1 MNYLSVD
8 LLTVSDL
15 TYRIKEVLEYDDEL
29 QEIYI
34 QGEVSNCTLHS
45 SGHAYFTLKDEEA
58 QISCVMFRGSMTA
71 KTRELLKH
79 GAKLIVKGSITV
91 YAQRGNYQL
100 LVQEVYAS
108 GIGDL
113 YQQFLLLKDK
123 LQAEGLFDEAYKK
136 PLPLFPATIGV
147 ITSPTGAV
155 IKDIMQTIR
164 RRYPCVN
171 LIIAPAIVQGEQ
183 APASVMEAL
192 RVLGTQPEIELII
205 IARGGGSIEDLWCF
219 NNESLARAVFACQI
233 PVISAIGHET
243 DFTIL
248 DFVADLRAA
257 TPTAAAE
264 HAVPDQAE
272 MAALLFQ
279 MKAGIHTAVRYSLY
293 HHMQMLDDMAEK
305 IHMQRRHVFA
315 QTRSEL
321 HLLQATLEQYNP
333 KAFLD
338 KGFSLVLK
346 NGKVVKS
353 VQDVTSGDPLQ
364 VLLKDGQI
372 NVITQ

>member
-1 MNYLSVD
+1 
-8 LLTVSDL
+8 
-15 TYRIKEVLEYDDEL
+15 
-29 QEIYI
+29 
-34 QGEVSNCTLHS
+34 
-45 SGHAYFTLKDEEA
+45 
-58 QISCVMFRGSMTA
+58 MFRGSITP
-71 KTRELLKH
+71 KNRELLKH
-79 GAKLIVKGSITV
+79 GAKLIVTGSVTV

-100 LVQEVYAS
+100 LVQEVYSS

-123 LQAEGLFDEAYKK
+123 LQTEGLFDESYKK
-136 PLPLFPATIGV
+136 ALPVFPLTIGV

-155 IKDIMQTIR
+155 IKDILQTIR

-171 LIIAPAIVQGEQ
+171 LHVAPAIVQGEQ
-183 APASVMEAL
+183 APASVIGALHALCTQTEAD
-192 RVLGTQPEIELII
+192 LII

-219 NNESLARAVFACQI
+219 NNEALARAVFACQI

-279 MKAGIHTAVRYSLY
+279 MKAGIRTAVRYSLY
-293 HHMQMLDDMAEK
+293 HHMQILDDMAEK
-305 IHMQRRHVFA
+305 IHMQRRYIFA

-321 HLLQATLEQYNP
+321 DLLQATLEQHNP

-353 VQDVTSGDPLQ
+353 VQDVKSGDPLQ
-364 VLLKDGQI
+364 ILLKDGQV
-372 NVITQ
+372 NVITE